1 MELLP
6 LIKEIIYDGLSVTG
20 LDNITSYLYGD
31 EMVEMQ
37 DYPKN
42 DLTCGRDIECRRSF
56 LEAGGL
62 KMLTVHEVSKLT
74 GVSIRKLQYYDN
86 MAIKAYTGKE

>member
-1 MELLP
+1 MELLSHSSTDMELLP

-37 DYPKN
+37 DY
-42 DLTCGRDIECRRSF
+42 
-56 LEAGGL
+56 
-62 KMLTVHEVSKLT
+62 
-74 GVSIRKLQYYDN
+74 DN

>member
-37 DYPKN
+37 DY
-42 DLTCGRDIECRRSF
+42 
-56 LEAGGL
+56 
-62 KMLTVHEVSKLT
+62 
-74 GVSIRKLQYYDN
+74 DN